1 MAVSAPGLGAT
12 PARASLAM
20 RVRTAG
26 WLGWQ
31 IESNWADPLTFSVY
45 TLLRPVGTAFILA
58 GIYWAAGGASS
69 RPELFA
75 AFYLGN
81 AFHEYVTRVLL
92 GMGWV
97 IVEEREEYETLRVL
111 CASPVG
117 MLTYLTGRATVKYA
131 LATVSVVI
139 VLALGWWALGLR
151 WDWAQVRWLWL
162 AVSMV
167 LGLASVLF
175 LGFLVAGW
183 ALLLPRI
190 AISVNEGIGVA
201 LYLLCGVIFPLD
213 LMPKIL
219 QIPALA
225 LPFTYWYES
234 IRRFVL
240 GHGASD
246 YLSTWSDA
254 RLVGTLAATAIA
266 FAVLSLMGYR
276 ALERSARRSGRLDQ
290 TTLF

>member
-1 MAVSAPGLGAT
+1 MAMNSALA
-12 PARASLAM
+12 PAPIRPPLAK
-20 RVRTAG
+20 RIRTAS

-45 TLLRPVGTAFILA
+45 TLLRPVGTALILA
-58 GIYWAAGGASS
+58 GIYWAAGGVSS
-69 RPELFA
+69 KPELFA

-97 IVEEREEYETLRVL
+97 IVEEREEYETLRIL

-117 MLTYLTGRATVKYA
+117 MLPYLTGRASVKYG
-131 LATVSVVI
+131 LATISVVI
-139 VLALGWWALGLR
+139 VLALGWLFLGLR
-151 WDWAQVRWLWL
+151 WDWAQVQWAWL
-162 AVSMV
+162 ALSMAI
-167 LGLASVLF
+167 GLASVLV

-201 LYLLCGVIFPLD
+201 LYLLCGVIFPID
-213 LMPKIL
+213 LMPRVL
-219 QIPALA
+219 QIPALM

-240 GHGASD
+240 GHGASA
-246 YLSTWSDA
+246 YLSEWSDA
-254 RLVGTLAATAIA
+254 RLVGTLAATAAA
-266 FAVLSLMGYR
+266 FAVVAVVGYR